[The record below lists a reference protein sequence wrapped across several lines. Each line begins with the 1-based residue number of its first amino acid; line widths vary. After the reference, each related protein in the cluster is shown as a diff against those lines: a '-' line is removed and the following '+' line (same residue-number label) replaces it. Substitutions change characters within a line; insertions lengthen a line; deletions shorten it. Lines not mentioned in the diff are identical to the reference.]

1 MFYTEELESAVRN
14 NHSLR
19 SNTVIIAEWN
29 INDAE
34 HIEQVGNYRYRHA
47 KDERTSKTSTWPH
60 KNIEDT
66 WDESDVGNSWT
77 NATNC
82 DVEIEGPYDENEQG
96 DPIPT
101 LFQQEDLRFKFN
113 YSLDDCFSQH
123 RPRSGVN
130 YPLYFSDRSFDG
142 LNSVYRPRYYLG
154 HRENK
159 FKYWTSFR
167 YVAGDDGIDRTSSF
181 PLQQTMGLSKDED
194 ESVGGYY
201 IHDAAPFV
209 VYDQEYPTNNIVVK
223 MQSNM
228 SDPDNKTFPDP
239 FIRSNSSLPY
249 TWRVEKLNDEN
260 TWETIKDFSETD
272 EPVPWDGYVEIN
284 YGIILDWPT
293 DPGYSPKPDDFR
305 FLGYFDNESLVPEY
319 GVDGDY
325 YVVLD
330 GGKGTC
336 YAWMGKTDTGIA
348 ENFLYSFE
356 EVSFS
361 YNWYVGRDKNVGEV
375 SMSDFTSP
383 SSYDESGETIYRDFQ
398 YLKGLRIVV
407 DTMIAR
413 NKPFDL
419 IELSPRLVA
428 DITDRVS
435 NASVEKAVGVVDA
448 LAIPI
453 GGFQPGTGSLTLL
466 DYDMSFSP
474 ANENSVIKDLL
485 DRNTSFYIYDNI
497 QVGYKNN
504 YVPIKKLYNEFR
516 MPDIAQYNVNY
527 SLRDAFY
534 RFENLEAPEI
544 MLVDVGLSYAVGT
557 ILDLVGH
564 TNYVFKRLDDEPEP
578 TIPYFYV
585 NPDNTLAEVLEKL
598 AVATQS
604 AMFFDEY
611 NNFVVMYKE
620 YLFSLNNRSD
630 ESDSVD
636 NKFVYFCG
644 DEPEKDE
651 WDVREAAYEVAD
663 RNLQDIVSDES
674 FPDILPNIIEVASDE
689 KKVYNQGTI
698 KYTTR
703 HLERSVASL
712 STAEKLNAD
721 QNWQYKPALLW
732 EVSASEAVRTINE
745 LVTQQSAYA
754 LGAMPLENSLSNVA
768 PTVDESGEV
777 INNIMNFGDNVY
789 WLPRYNGYLYAGGEI
804 IKFDAME
811 YVISYQDEDQ
821 IFTDTVWI
829 TSAQEYQKYFVKTPF
844 NGKMYPTGRV
854 RIWTELEYDESD
866 NASMNKHGRAQFS
879 TEITSHSAGIDDF
892 WTDNDNCSGF
902 YADFYDEFIDCA
914 VDEEGELIDE
924 DCPPG
929 LPEDDQGEVE
939 KVNWNPKS
947 SVRRG
952 YIKNFARDVV
962 DSAADD
968 RSLPLSE
975 RGMIQASALYF
986 KGPTVKR
993 GSQKDSH
1000 AQSAIT
1006 FVRKQI
1012 PSAPYK
1018 HFGTRMRIVG
1028 DYEDAAQ
1035 VPGTDDDSATW
1046 QYGGQVLKTASGG
1059 IGFGVDSNGNGYY
1072 LELRALGYENP
1083 DADEADSVSIQQ
1095 VDNVIL
1101 WKKTGGLAHDGG
1113 SDAPISSNNIT
1124 KLAGGF
1130 YDIKVDSGDFVGQNR
1145 LAGEETATTVYDIA
1159 VEFYSLRNGYRR
1171 FFVYINGSEAF
1182 VVDDKT
1188 PQFMHNSI
1196 APFVR
1201 GSSTVMFENLYALEQ
1216 NITLNREGT
1225 VIANISDT
1233 FGFNTV
1239 NQNGLGLD
1247 ASEFFKYGISS
1258 FVQQSY
1264 LSGVNAING
1273 PDYNIYYEE
1282 FGTIMR
1288 EAAYFDI
1295 KYNSY
1300 PALISQIS
1308 PTLNKLPGF
1317 KTSGFQA
1324 GPYRAKFLVF
1334 NVMDKAISL
1343 DETSG
1348 NYLRI
1353 QGVTFTQNTVK
1364 EFSMDDFLNKVAT
1377 PEFEFSNFNY
1387 KTKFADI
1394 KKNRSKYGSV
1404 AWQIE
1409 TDYLQDEGAANILM
1423 KWLTDKTTRP
1433 RQLVGLKIF
1442 HNPLVQLGDRVK
1454 VKYSRNSRD
1463 WADPDDSD
1471 NNVEVVC
1478 DAEKVFVVYNIKY
1491 ERGGNNSME
1500 VYLSE
1505 V

>member
-1 MFYTEELESAVRN
+1 VS
-14 NHSLR
+14 SL
-19 SNTVIIAEWN
+19 
-29 INDAE
+29 D
-34 HIEQVGNYRYRHA
+34 GL
-47 KDERTSKTSTWPH
+47 
-60 KNIEDT
+60 
-66 WDESDVGNSWT
+66 SDV
-77 NATNC
+77 AL
-82 DVEIEGPYDENEQG
+82 P
-96 DPIPT
+96 
-101 LFQQEDLRFKFN
+101 
-113 YSLDDCFSQH
+113 
-123 RPRSGVN
+123 
-130 YPLYFSDRSFDG
+130 SDQ
-142 LNSVYRPRYYLG
+142 NQ
-154 HRENK
+154 
-159 FKYWTSFR
+159 
-167 YVAGDDGIDRTSSF
+167 F
-181 PLQQTMGLSKDED
+181 PLQQTMGLSKDALP
-194 ESVGGYY
+194 SPYNGYY
-201 IHDAAPFV
+201 IHDVAPFV
-209 VYDQEYPTNNIVVK
+209 VYDKEYPVNNIVVK

-228 SDPDNKTFPDP
+228 SKDDSLP
-239 FIRSNSSLPY
+239 FGENNSSLPY
-249 TWRVEKLNDEN
+249 RWRVEKLNNNN
-260 TWETIKDFSETD
+260 TWETVQDFLQANASTA
-272 EPVPWDGYVEIN
+272 VPWDGYIEIN
-284 YGIILDWPT
+284 YGIILDWPEDDT
-293 DPGYSPKPDDFR
+293 INNIDYSDKPDDFR

-319 GVDGDY
+319 GIDGDY
-325 YVVLD
+325 YIVLD

-361 YNWYVGRDKNVGEV
+361 YDWYVGQDKNVGEV
-375 SMSDFTSP
+375 LMSDFTNP
-383 SSYDESGETIYRDFQ
+383 SSYVENGKTIYRDFE

-407 DTMIAR
+407 ESMVAN
-413 NKPFDL
+413 NKTFDL

-428 DITDRVS
+428 DVTDRTTNV
-435 NASVEKAVGVVDA
+435 SVEKSVGVVDS

-453 GGFQPGTGSLTLL
+453 GGFQPGTGSLSLL
-466 DYDMSFSP
+466 DYDMSFNP
-474 ANENSVIKDLL
+474 NNDTSVVKDLL

-504 YVPIKKLYNEFR
+504 YIPVKKLYNEFQL
-516 MPDIAQYNVNY
+516 PETNQYGAEY
-527 SLRDAFY
+527 SLRDTFY

-544 MLVDVGLSYAVGT
+544 LLVDVGLSYAVGT
-557 ILDLVGH
+557 ILDLAGH

-636 NKFVYFCG
+636 NKFVYFSG
-644 DEPEKDE
+644 DEPAKDE
-651 WDVREAAYEVAD
+651 WDVRSAAYTVSDA
-663 RNLQDIVSDES
+663 NLQKITPTAD
-674 FPDILPNIIEVASDE
+674 FPDMLPNIIEIASDE

-698 KYTTR
+698 NYTTR
-703 HLERSVASL
+703 HLERSVGSL

-745 LVTQQSAYA
+745 PVAQQSAYA
-754 LGAMPLENSLSNVA
+754 LGAMPLETALSSAV
-768 PTVDESGEV
+768 PTVSNGKV
-777 INNIMNFGDNVY
+777 INNIMNFGDNIY

-811 YVISYQDEDQ
+811 YDISYQNNDL
-821 IFTDTVWI
+821 ILTDTVWI

-854 RIWTELEYDESD
+854 RIWTELEYDENNNPSI
-866 NASMNKHGRAQFS
+866 SRHGRAQFN
-879 TEITSHSAGIDDF
+879 TEITNHTAGIDPY
-892 WTDNDNCSGF
+892 WTDNANCTGF
-902 YADFYDEFIDCA
+902 YADFYGAFIDCA
-914 VDEEGELIDE
+914 VDEDGNKIDD
-924 DCPPG
+924 DCPPS
-929 LPEDDQGEVE
+929 LPAPYPN
-939 KVNWNPKS
+939 VNYDS

-962 DSAADD
+962 DSAANN
-968 RSLPLSE
+968 RSLPLSQ

-986 KGPTVKR
+986 KGPEVKR
-993 GSQKDSH
+993 GNAKDPH

-1006 FVRKQI
+1006 FVRKTL
-1012 PSAPYK
+1012 PNVPYK

-1035 VPGTDDDSATW
+1035 IPGTNDAPLTW

-1059 IGFGVDSNGNGYY
+1059 LGFGIKANGDGYY
-1072 LELRALGYENP
+1072 IELRALGFENP
-1083 DADEADSVSIQQ
+1083 NSDLGDEDEIMIQQ

-1101 WKKTGGLAHDGG
+1101 WKKTG
-1113 SDAPISSNNIT
+1113 STIT
-1124 KLAGGF
+1124 KVAGGF
-1130 YDIKVDSGDFVGQNR
+1130 YDVKVDSGDFVGQQR
-1145 LAGEETATTVYDIA
+1145 MAGEESVTTVYDVA
-1159 VEFYSLRNGYRR
+1159 VEFYDLTNGTRR
-1171 FFVYINGSEAF
+1171 FFVYINGAEAF
-1182 VVDDKT
+1182 IVDDKN
-1188 PQFMHNSI
+1188 PELIYNAI

-1201 GSSTVMFENLYALEQ
+1201 GGSTVMFENIYALEQ
-1216 NITLNREGT
+1216 NITTNREGT
-1225 VIANISDT
+1225 VFANISDT
-1233 FGFNTV
+1233 FGFNSV

-1247 ASEFFKYGISS
+1247 ASEFFKYGVSG

-1264 LSGVNAING
+1264 LSGVNAIKG

-1282 FGTIMR
+1282 FGTVMR

-1295 KYNSY
+1295 KYDSY

-1308 PTLNKLPGF
+1308 PTLNRLPGF

-1334 NVMDKAISL
+1334 NVMDTAISL

-1353 QGVTFTQNTVK
+1353 QGVTFTQNTTK
-1364 EFSMDDFLNKVAT
+1364 EFKMDDFLNRVAS
-1377 PEFEFSNFNY
+1377 PEFEFSRIDY

-1394 KKNRSKYGSV
+1394 KKNRSKYGV
-1404 AWQIE
+1404 VDWQIE
-1409 TDYLQDEGAANILM
+1409 TDYLQDEGAADLLM
-1423 KWLTDKTTRP
+1423 KWLIDKTTRP

-1442 HNPLVQLGDRVK
+1442 HNPLIQLGDRVK

-1463 WADPDDSD
+1463 WADPNDSD
-1471 NNVEVVC
+1471 NSVEVVC

-1491 ERGGNNSME
+1491 ERGGNSSME

>member
-1 MFYTEELESAVRN
+1 MYYTKELESAVRN

-34 HIEQVGNYRYRHA
+34 HIAQVGNYRYRWH
-47 KDERTSKTSTWPH
+47 KDERKDQSFDDWPH
-60 KNIEDT
+60 KEIQDT
-66 WDESDVGNSWT
+66 WDEDDQSGDWT
-77 NATNC
+77 DATNC
-82 DVEIEGPYDENEQG
+82 DIEIEGPYDDDTDE
-96 DPIPT
+96 PT

-130 YPLYFSDRSFDG
+130 YPLYFPDRSFDG

-167 YVAGDDGIDRTSSF
+167 YVASDDGIDESDSF
-181 PLQQTMGLSKDED
+181 PLQQTMGLSKDEIDD
-194 ESVGGYY
+194 ESGGYY

-209 VYDQEYPTNNIVVK
+209 VYDQQYPVNNIVVK

-228 SDPDNKTFPDP
+228 SDPNNRTFPDP
-239 FIRSNSSLPY
+239 FTRSNSSLPH
-249 TWRVEKLNDEN
+249 TWRVEKLNDDN
-260 TWETIKDFSETD
+260 TWETVKEFSETN

-284 YGIILDWPT
+284 YGIILEWPT

-325 YVVLD
+325 YIVLD

-361 YNWYVGRDKNVGEV
+361 YDWYVGTDKSVGEV
-375 SMSDFTSP
+375 IMSDFTSP
-383 SSYDESGETIYRDFQ
+383 SSYDESGETVYRDFQ
-398 YLKGLRIVV
+398 YLKGLRVVV
-407 DTMIAR
+407 DRMIAR

-435 NASVEKAVGVVDA
+435 NASVEKSVGVVDT

-466 DYDMSFSP
+466 DYDMSFNP

-485 DRNTSFYIYDNI
+485 DRNTSFYVYDNI

-516 MPDIAQYNVNY
+516 VPDIAQYNVNY

-544 MLVDVGLSYAVGT
+544 MLVDVSLSYAVGT

-611 NNFVVMYKE
+611 NNFVVVYKE
-620 YLFSLNNRSD
+620 YLFSLNNRSN
-630 ESDSVD
+630 ESDSVE
-636 NKFVYFCG
+636 NKFIYFCG
-644 DEPEKDE
+644 DEPAKDE

-674 FPDILPNIIEVASDE
+674 FPDMLPNIIEVASDE

-698 KYTTR
+698 NYTAR
-703 HLERSVASL
+703 HLERSVGSL

-745 LVTQQSAYA
+745 PVTQQSAYA
-754 LGAMPLENSLSNVA
+754 LGAMPLETSLSNVA
-768 PTVDESGEV
+768 PTLDENGNV
-777 INNIMNFGDNVY
+777 INNVMNFGDNVY

-811 YVISYQDEDQ
+811 YAISYQDEDQ

-879 TEITSHSAGIDDF
+879 TDITSHSAGINRY
-892 WTDNDNCSGF
+892 WTKNANCKGF

-914 VDEEGELIDE
+914 VDESGDKVDE
-924 DCPPG
+924 NCPPS
-929 LPEDDQGEVE
+929 LPTGNVF
-939 KVNWNPKS
+939 WNPKS

-962 DSAADD
+962 DSAANN

-975 RGMIQASALYF
+975 RGMVQASALYF
-986 KGPTVKR
+986 KGPKVR
-993 GSQKDSH
+993 RNGQKDSH

-1006 FVRKQI
+1006 FVRKPI
-1012 PSAPYK
+1012 PRAPYK

-1035 VPGTDDDSATW
+1035 VPGTDDEAATW

-1059 IGFGVDSNGNGYY
+1059 IGFGLDRNGNGYY

-1083 DADEADSVSIQQ
+1083 DAVETDSVSIQQ

-1101 WKKTGGLAHDGG
+1101 WKKTGGAVHDSGV
-1113 SDAPISSNNIT
+1113 DTPINSKKIK

-1130 YDIKVDSGDFVGQNR
+1130 YDVKVDSGDFVGQNR

-1159 VEFYSLRNGYRR
+1159 VEFYNLKNGRRR
-1171 FFVYINGSEAF
+1171 FFVYINGAEAF
-1182 VVDDKT
+1182 VVDEKS
-1188 PQFMHNSI
+1188 PRKIYNSI

-1201 GSSTVMFENLYALEQ
+1201 GSSTVMFENIYALEQ
-1216 NITLNREGT
+1216 NIATNREGT

-1264 LSGVNAING
+1264 LSGVNAIRG
-1273 PDYNIYYEE
+1273 PEYNIYYEE

-1353 QGVTFTQNTVK
+1353 QGVTFTQNTTK
-1364 EFSMDDFLNKVAT
+1364 EFKMDDFLNRVAT

-1394 KKNRSKYGSV
+1394 KKNRSKYGTV
-1404 AWQIE
+1404 DWQVD

-1423 KWLTDKTTRP
+1423 KWLIDKTTRP
-1433 RQLVGLKIF
+1433 RQ
-1442 HNPLVQLGDRVK
+1442 
-1454 VKYSRNSRD
+1454 
-1463 WADPDDSD
+1463 SD

-1478 DAEKVFVVYNIKY
+1478 DAEKVFVVYNIRY